1 MWVIGI
7 IIIIAFFATVFGSLI
22 LEQYQEKSL
31 THAVTFVLLP
41 VSFVVGLEAL
51 LGFGSREPIYG
62 MDHVNCFL
70 ACVFV
75 FIGSLAMRWAKNQ
88 EFKKAEERECER
100 LEAQR
105 LADYHGKK
113 ADLAARAGDDSTY
126 RSEMVWTQCY
136 VARARALETLRP
148 APKPPRKSLRSWFS

>member
-105 LADYHGKK
+105 LADCHHWK
-113 ADLAARAGDDSTY
+113 AEASRCIRRSSYLHLGDGIDAVSSCSGLRVGNSAAD
-126 RSEMVWTQCY
+126 
-136 VARARALETLRP
+136 
-148 APKPPRKSLRSWFS
+148 